1 MSRVWWKDVLFS
13 KASTEMERQ
22 VGTEK
27 MFAAFLIFTYI
38 YIQQTVDTSAEQQR
52 SDELHVLHE
61 LTLIQL
67 F

>member
-1 MSRVWWKDVLFS
+1 MLFS

-22 VGTEK
+22 VGTGK

-38 YIQQTVDTSAEQQR
+38 YIQQAVDTSAEQQR